1 MLQNN
6 QDIQFD
12 GHTYNHLQ
20 DSLRLHR
27 QLGKVWNVVKNGA
40 WFTLREIADL
50 IGAPEASVSA
60 RLRDLR
66 KPKFGS
72 NTVER
77 EYIGQGL
84 YRYRLI
90 SGNAAKVSSEEIGQV
105 RHGAQAVTRH

>member
-1 MLQNN
+1 MLQNSPGV
-6 QDIQFD
+6 QFD

-20 DSLRLHR
+20 DSFRLHR
-27 QLGKVWNVVKNGA
+27 QLGKVWDVMKNGA
-40 WFTLREIADL
+40 WFTLREIADQ

-72 NTVER
+72 NIVER

-84 YRYRLI
+84 YRYRLV
-90 SGNAAKVSSEEIGQV
+90 SGNAVKVSSEEMDQA
-105 RHGAQAVTRH
+105 RHDSQAVIRH

>member
-6 QDIQFD
+6 PSVQFD
-12 GHTYNHLQ
+12 GHTYKHLQ

-40 WFTLREIADL
+40 WFTLREIADQ

-66 KPKFGS
+66 KPKFGP

-77 EYIGQGL
+77 EHIGQGL

-90 SGNAAKVSSEEIGQV
+90 SGNAAKVSSEKMG
-105 RHGAQAVTRH
+105 

>member
-27 QLGKVWNVVKNGA
+27 QLGKVWDVVKNGA
-40 WFTLREIADL
+40 WFTLREIADQ
-50 IGAPEASVSA
+50 IDAPEASVSA

-77 EYIGQGL
+77 EYIGHGL
-84 YRYRLI
+84 YRYRFI

>member
-6 QDIQFD
+6 PSVQFD

-20 DSLRLHR
+20 DSFRLHR
-27 QLGKVWNVVKNGA
+27 QLGKVWDVMKNGA
-40 WFTLREIADL
+40 WFTLREIANQ

-77 EYIGQGL
+77 EHIGQGL
-84 YRYRLI
+84 YRYRSI
-90 SGNAAKVSSEEIGQV
+90 SGNAATVSSEVGQLH
-105 RHGAQAVTRH
+105 HGA

>member
-1 MLQNN
+1 MLQNSPGV
-6 QDIQFD
+6 QFD

-20 DSLRLHR
+20 DSFRLHR
-27 QLGKVWNVVKNGA
+27 QLGKVWDVVKNGA
-40 WFTLREIADL
+40 WSTLREIAAQ

-72 NTVER
+72 NIVER
-77 EYIGQGL
+77 EHTGQGL

-90 SGNAAKVSSEEIGQV
+90 SGNAAKVSSEEVGQV
-105 RHGAQAVTRH
+105 HHDAQAVSGH